1 MIPVWVYWAIMAV
14 SAVIQV
20 ATAAK
25 AKNAKRPSL
34 EDFGEIPGVEDGV
47 EITDVAGMAWIPNAN
62 MLWYGNL
69 RTSPIKADG
78 GK

>member
-1 MIPVWVYWAIMAV
+1 MIPVWAYWVIIAISTVISIAMAP
-14 SAVIQV
+14 
-20 ATAAK
+20 K

-34 EDFGEIPGVEDGV
+34 EDFSDIPGVEDGV